1 MASLIFGN
9 LFGRFPGLRV
19 LSIEN
24 GSRWV
29 PKLLADMDHVMHYT
43 QPTTLWPGGALSG
56 LPSETFKQHVH
67 VAPFYEPHYEVSV
80 RDLVDLL
87 GVDRVIFGSDWP
99 HGEGKATPNDD
110 LDDLEALSDAERH
123 TILRDNGL
131 ALLGLAGA

>member
-43 QPTTLWPGGALSG
+43 QPTTLWPGGALSD
-56 LPSETFKQHVH
+56 LPSETFKQH
-67 VAPFYEPHYEVSV
+67 
-80 RDLVDLL
+80 
-87 GVDRVIFGSDWP
+87 
-99 HGEGKATPNDD
+99 
-110 LDDLEALSDAERH
+110 DDLEALSDAERH